1 MSPVVSRYFYSVIWG
16 TMIMNE
22 RKKGLIIICM
32 VTIFSLLL
40 ISDHLSRALGAAEDS
55 LEVVAEGKFQ
65 APAGTPENL
74 ARQIALF
81 EAKKKA
87 VESAG
92 RYLAGKHLVLSYQQK
107 KEEIYSLTTTKI
119 YSKVIAENIKSSG
132 NTFIYH
138 IRIRATIHS
147 SDYIE
152 ADILDKQMEIKEANE
167 SLKEEM
173 EPEISDKIEPGL
185 DISLA
190 YRLLRK
196 EKLRQAMIYLNR
208 LELKYPNW
216 SAIYTA
222 KAMGFYLLHDPYN
235 MKKELKRACA
245 AGNESACNDLK
256 SLKRVRQFDLDTEEF
271 N

>member
-1 MSPVVSRYFYSVIWG
+1 
-16 TMIMNE
+16 MIMNE
-22 RKKGLIIICM
+22 KKKSHIIICM
-32 VTIFSLLL
+32 VTVFTLLL
-40 ISDHLSRALGAAEDS
+40 ISDHFSGTLSAAEDS
-55 LEVVAEGKFQ
+55 FEVVAEGKFQ
-65 APAGTPENL
+65 APTGTPEKL

-92 RYLAGKHLVLSYQQK
+92 RYLARKHLVLSYEQK
-107 KEEIYSLTTTKI
+107 KEEIYSLVTTKI
-119 YSKVIAENIKSSG
+119 HSKVIAENIESSG
-132 NTFIYH
+132 NSYIFH
-138 IRIRATIHS
+138 IRIWATIHS

-173 EPEISDKIEPGL
+173 EREITDKIEPGF
-185 DISLA
+185 DIAVA

-208 LELKYPNW
+208 LEKKYPNW
-216 SAIYTA
+216 SAIHMA
-222 KAMGFYLLHDPYN
+222 KAMGFYLRHDPSN
-235 MKKELKRACA
+235 MKKELKRACT
-245 AGNESACNDLK
+245 AGNENACDDLK
-256 SLKRVRQFDLDTEEF
+256 SLKRVHQFDLDNEKF

>member
-92 RYLAGKHLVLSYQQK
+92 RYLAGKHLVLS
-107 KEEIYSLTTTKI
+107 
-119 YSKVIAENIKSSG
+119 
-132 NTFIYH
+132 
-138 IRIRATIHS
+138 
-147 SDYIE
+147 
-152 ADILDKQMEIKEANE
+152 
-167 SLKEEM
+167 
-173 EPEISDKIEPGL
+173 
-185 DISLA
+185 
-190 YRLLRK
+190 
-196 EKLRQAMIYLNR
+196 
-208 LELKYPNW
+208 
-216 SAIYTA
+216 
-222 KAMGFYLLHDPYN
+222 
-235 MKKELKRACA
+235 
-245 AGNESACNDLK
+245 
-256 SLKRVRQFDLDTEEF
+256 
-271 N
+271 

>member
-1 MSPVVSRYFYSVIWG
+1 VIV
-16 TMIMNE
+16 NE
-22 RKKGLIIICM
+22 KIKNRTIICT
-32 VTIFSLLL
+32 VVVVSLLL
-40 ISDHLSRALGAAEDS
+40 ISGPHRLAQGAEANS
-55 LEVVAEGKFQ
+55 LELVSEGKFQ
-65 APAGTPENL
+65 ARTGTSKTL

-92 RYLAGKHLVLSYQQK
+92 RYLAGKHLVFSYEQK
-107 KEEIYSLTTTKI
+107 KEEIYSLVATKI
-119 YSKVIAENIKSSG
+119 HSNVIAENVESSG
-132 NTFIYH
+132 NTFVFH

-167 SLKEEM
+167 SLKEEL
-173 EPEISDKIEPGL
+173 EPEITAKIEPGV
-185 DISLA
+185 DISAA

-196 EKLRQAMIYLNR
+196 EKLRPAMIYLNR
-208 LELKYPNW
+208 LEKKYPNW
-216 SAIYTA
+216 SAIYMA
-222 KAMGFYLLHDPYN
+222 KAMGFYLLHDPSN

-245 AGNESACNDLK
+245 AGNARACDDLK
-256 SLKRVRQFDLDTEEF
+256 SLKRVRQFDLDTEKF